1 MYFAWFAVIVAG
13 AMARPAAVVSADRF
27 GRRFLRLNETNTGRF
42 KMIVTSVVG
51 VVLYLAIIVAL
62 VQKYRTTSDHGF
74 LWLGL
79 PLVLMPLLRFPL
91 AHWLSG
97 TVNRLAKGEH
107 VGFFPFT
114 LVERAEMTIGSLVA
128 LLGSVQDLVWS
139 GLILIAILMLHQT
152 RPTRTLS
159 RA

>member
-1 MYFAWFAVIVAG
+1 
-13 AMARPAAVVSADRF
+13 
-27 GRRFLRLNETNTGRF
+27 
-42 KMIVTSVVG
+42 MIVTSVVG

>member
-1 MYFAWFAVIVAG
+1 MIA
-13 AMARPAAVVSADRF
+13 
-27 GRRFLRLNETNTGRF
+27 TN
-42 KMIVTSVVG
+42 VVG

-79 PLVLMPLLRFPL
+79 PLVLMPLLRFPI

-97 TVNRLAKGEH
+97 TVDQLAKGEH

-114 LVERAEMTIGSLVA
+114 LVERGEMTIGSLVTLFA
-128 LLGSVQDLVWS
+128 SVEHLVWS
-139 GLILIAILMLHQT
+139 GLILLAILMLHKT
-152 RPTRTLS
+152 RPMRTLS